1 MRSIVKFARAVLLPG
16 SILFSQ
22 MVVAQTSPSE
32 LRADLHVG
40 AGYFASGEGRTSIE
54 FASAN
59 PAASEAGCA
68 YCADYTDQATAAGE
82 VRTDWRIGLGYADKR
97 ADRVVAVRKVE

>member
-22 MVVAQTSPSE
+22 MAVAQTAPGE
-32 LRADLHVG
+32 LRADLHVD

-59 PAASEAGCA
+59 PAVSEAGCA
-68 YCADYTDQATAAGE
+68 YCADYTDQATASARTASSQS
-82 VRTDWRIGLGYADKR
+82 VRSSSPNRSTSG
-97 ADRVVAVRKVE
+97 VE